1 MKFPLLLVLRQY
13 RRAPL
18 RSAFLF
24 GGGCCARWG

>member
-24 GGGCCARWG
+24 GGMRARWG

>member
-1 MKFPLLLVLRQY
+1 MKFSLLLVLRQY

-24 GGGCCARWG
+24 GGCCARWG